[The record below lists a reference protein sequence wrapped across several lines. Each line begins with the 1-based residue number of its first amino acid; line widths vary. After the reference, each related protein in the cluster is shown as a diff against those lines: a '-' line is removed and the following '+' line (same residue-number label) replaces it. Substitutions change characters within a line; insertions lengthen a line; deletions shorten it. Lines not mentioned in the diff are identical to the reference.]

1 MGNIIISLLLLASL
15 IIVELIKKS
24 NNDDLIKEN
33 CKNQEQYENII
44 NAQKVY
50 HRTKL
55 SKILIAI
62 TALILIIFILWD
74 FTSIEVAIIEF
85 ISPEFYTETPFDRT
99 LYFIPI
105 YVLVA
110 REIIIQVKIG
120 EFLLKYFNVE
130 EPVLEENIIKSILY
144 KKKTPVEKKP
154 IINNT
159 IEETKKDS

>member
-15 IIVELIKKS
+15 IIVELVKKS

-62 TALILIIFILWD
+62 TALILIKLHVIFLHD
-74 FTSIEVAIIEF
+74 Q
-85 ISPEFYTETPFDRT
+85 
-99 LYFIPI
+99 
-105 YVLVA
+105 
-110 REIIIQVKIG
+110 IQVVV
-120 EFLLKYFNVE
+120 FYLL
-130 EPVLEENIIKSILY
+130 
-144 KKKTPVEKKP
+144 
-154 IINNT
+154 
-159 IEETKKDS
+159 ETNQH